1 MGSKRIPSYEEK
13 QYIQWLNCLPLRGP
27 LIVDLKKDM
36 KSGLLLCRLL
46 EELFTKFKNREED
59 NVDSKSSTGIEE
71 KDIAKHNTIFD
82 IKTTNTKKHVKKINL
97 RPHTR
102 ITCINNLNIALEFIW
117 SLQPDAHNMPTA
129 EDIFDGKADNIKLIA
144 EIFKLSILRRMNSD
158 LAEIIQFY
166 QKLAH
171 YFHQSDIIPT
181 LFSKNMFW
189 RTFGSGV
196 LFRFALHVLDK
207 DLEPRLDQFF
217 LKPQTEEERLSNI
230 ENLLECTAKAN
241 IFMPWDAKEFVRASL
256 RNNASQTFLL
266 YSIYAIYLHCKR
278 AFSHASE
285 NHTSFNK
292 IHFKDLPTS
301 NQANYDGRSI
311 DGVSFPSANI
321 DRKNLSPSKV
331 HQAILGK
338 SSLYNTKNRKK
349 EKERTKRLLSYQD
362 KESLIGNGSL
372 PSETQRKFAELNEQ
386 NDNFLID
393 GNSEQQLNS
402 TKGKTKR
409 KLFLTAASKTK
420 GPKHVLPSNNS
431 SPSNTQIKETNSM
444 VDSSPDIKI
453 ELEGTYKGQFSFDED
468 DFLETQSQLN
478 FDFDFS
484 FNPQK
489 ETERAIFEDL
499 MSFELLLRRH
509 PSAID
514 HVEVDLLYSKI
525 LEGMSDKVD

>member
-1 MGSKRIPSYEEK
+1 MLVKPFYCIQFTQFIYIVNVHFLMQVRIIHLS
-13 QYIQWLNCLPLRGP
+13 
-27 LIVDLKKDM
+27 
-36 KSGLLLCRLL
+36 
-46 EELFTKFKNREED
+46 TKFI
-59 NVDSKSSTGIEE
+59 SKICRHQIKPIMMGEVLMEYHFPVQILIE
-71 KDIAKHNTIFD
+71 KIYHLLRY
-82 IKTTNTKKHVKKINL
+82 IK
-97 RPHTR
+97 P
-102 ITCINNLNIALEFIW
+102 F
-117 SLQPDAHNMPTA
+117 
-129 EDIFDGKADNIKLIA
+129 
-144 EIFKLSILRRMNSD
+144 
-158 LAEIIQFY
+158 
-166 QKLAH
+166 
-171 YFHQSDIIPT
+171 
-181 LFSKNMFW
+181 
-189 RTFGSGV
+189 
-196 LFRFALHVLDK
+196 
-207 DLEPRLDQFF
+207 
-217 LKPQTEEERLSNI
+217 
-230 ENLLECTAKAN
+230 
-241 IFMPWDAKEFVRASL
+241 
-256 RNNASQTFLL
+256 
-266 YSIYAIYLHCKR
+266 
-278 AFSHASE
+278 
-285 NHTSFNK
+285 
-292 IHFKDLPTS
+292 
-301 NQANYDGRSI
+301 
-311 DGVSFPSANI
+311 
-321 DRKNLSPSKV
+321 
-331 HQAILGK
+331 LGK
-338 SSLYNTKNRKK
+338 VLCITQKNRKK